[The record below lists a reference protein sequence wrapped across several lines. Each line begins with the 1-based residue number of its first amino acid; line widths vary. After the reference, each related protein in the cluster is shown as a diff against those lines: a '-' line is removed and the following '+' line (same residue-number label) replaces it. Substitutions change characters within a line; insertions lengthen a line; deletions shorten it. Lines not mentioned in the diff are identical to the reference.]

1 MWHKLYDINIKS
13 LTKLS
18 PTSMWPKYDLIQNE
32 GFFAF
37 GFISIFFENLS
48 PKNVFISWLINYE
61 GVINNGWAIMQILPR
76 RNAKCHNK
84 CIKFNWE
91 NHGGFKQK
99 MHIDKRYRTIHIKDL
114 KCRKHFPARA
124 YSIWNY
130 PSVKNI

>member
-1 MWHKLYDINIKS
+1 MTSTLNHWQNCHQHRCGRNMIWFKMKVFL
-13 LTKLS
+13 LS
-18 PTSMWPKYDLIQNE
+18 DLFQ
-32 GFFAF
+32 F
-37 GFISIFFENLS
+37 FFENLS